1 MSRFWT
7 FSELGRERI
16 KKSSRQSFFVLTWS
30 INLSCCPV
38 LSASFKF
45 LAKRSN
51 IGRKKTWNLVV
62 IDRLYSSV
70 LFWYLLTINCL
81 TFVLVPSPRRLRKS
95 EHFFLRPSTEEL
107 QSLSLRIFGML
118 SWEVEWIP
126 RSVSDRADLLSRV
139 IDNNDW
145 RVKRNISLWPRRNGV
160 LTLWRGLQIM
170 KALSCPV
177 SIAGSGALEQRRLMP
192 FLFLGREAGKNN
204 WLVPPFFSHPKCPQS
219 HGCP

>member
-16 KKSSRQSFFVLTWS
+16 KKSSRQSFFVLTWP

-45 LAKRSN
+45 LAKRPN

-81 TFVLVPSPRRLRKS
+81 NFVLVPSPRRLRKA
-95 EHFFLRPSTEEL
+95 E
-107 QSLSLRIFGML
+107 
-118 SWEVEWIP
+118 
-126 RSVSDRADLLSRV
+126 
-139 IDNNDW
+139 
-145 RVKRNISLWPRRNGV
+145 
-160 LTLWRGLQIM
+160 
-170 KALSCPV
+170 KAM
-177 SIAGSGALEQRRLMP
+177 GT
-192 FLFLGREAGKNN
+192 
-204 WLVPPFFSHPKCPQS
+204 FFSETI
-219 HGCP
+219 HGRVAKFVFAYFWYAQLHHVGKWNGSRDRLVTEPIFWVELWITMTGGSREIFPYGLGEMGSSLFGEVCKSRKHLVAPFQ